1 MRGQVSVIMSV
12 YNGEKYLRQAIE
24 SVLAQTYKP
33 IEFILV
39 NDGSVDGTEEI
50 LKQYTSQILYITRS
64 NQGQPAALNLGMA
77 MAKSDYL
84 TFLDADD
91 LYMAD
96 KIALQMDILDQ
107 RPELDMVFGHLEQFF
122 SPELSEERKAQW
134 VCPKG
139 LSPGYMAAAGLF
151 RKECFDKV
159 GLFNEEQKIGAFLDW
174 YMRSE
179 EKKLKSHLIPNKVL
193 SRRIHENNVGISSQN
208 SRHEYVQIVKAALK
222 RRGLNGVA

>member
-1 MRGQVSVIMSV
+1 MNGQASVIMSV

-24 SVLAQTYKP
+24 SVLTQTYKP
-33 IEFILV
+33 IEFIVV

-50 LKQYTSQILYITRS
+50 LKQYTPQILYITRS
-64 NQGQPAALNLGMA
+64 NQGQPAALNLGISIA
-77 MAKSDYL
+77 NSAYI

-96 KIALQMDILDQ
+96 KIALEMDLLDQ

-122 SPELSEERKAQW
+122 SPELSEETKSQW

-139 LSPGYMAAAGLF
+139 LSPGYMASAGLF

-159 GLFNEEQKIGAFLDW
+159 GLFNEEQKIGAFIEW
-174 YMRSE
+174 YMRSM

-222 RRGLNGVA
+222 RRRLNSVA